1 MKIDKSMTTLG
12 VSALIGASLLCSGF
26 RFPFFHKEKPAAP
39 AVEISQG
46 YESIKDSVWCV
57 TFQLVWNDL
66 MDKLTHGKPV
76 QLVGGNPPVA
86 DELNKRL
93 YTADILSPDSYYKK
107 QGEIS
112 PKLKKEIEKA
122 IYKKFNETSDIL
134 DMVDWSAKDSYLFY
148 AMLKK
153 DFSFLN
159 AFNVLAA
166 APFAGS
172 AENVKYF
179 GINKDTDA
187 KIKKN
192 VEVLYYNGDEYA
204 VKLLTKENEEVIL
217 LKSNKEGDFTELYNY
232 VTKISKP
239 EKLGHSDTL
248 KVPNFNIDKTISYD
262 ELCGKQIVGTNKKIT
277 KALQTIKFKMDNK
290 GGSLKSEA
298 VIGVMRMSL
307 APDMSRHFD
316 FDQPFVIFLK
326 EQGKDKPYFAARVE
340 NTEFLVKE

>member
-1 MKIDKSMTTLG
+1 MKINKSITMLG
-12 VSALIGASLLCSGF
+12 VSALIGTSLLCSGF
-26 RFPFFHKEKPAAP
+26 RFPFFHKSKPAAP
-39 AVEISQG
+39 AVEVSQG
-46 YESIKDSVWCV
+46 YETVKDSVWCV
-57 TFQLVWNDL
+57 TFQLVWNDF
-66 MDKLTHGKPV
+66 MDKFTHGKPV
-76 QLVGGNPPVA
+76 QLAGGNPPIA
-86 DELNKRL
+86 DELNKKL
-93 YTADILSPDSYYKK
+93 YTADILSPASYYKT

-112 PKLKKEIEKA
+112 HKLKKQIEKE
-122 IYKKFNETSDIL
+122 IFKKFHETSDVL
-134 DMVDWSAKDSYLFY
+134 DMVDWNAKDAYLFY

-153 DFSFLN
+153 DFTFLN
-159 AFNVLAA
+159 AFKVLDS

-179 GINKDTDA
+179 GVNKDTDR

-192 VEVLYYNGDEYA
+192 VEILFYNGDEYA
-204 VKLLTKENEEVIL
+204 LKLLTKENEEVIL
-217 LKSNKEGDFTELYNY
+217 LKSDKKGDFTELYDY

-239 EKLGHSDTL
+239 EKLGHEDTV
-248 KVPNFNIDKTISYD
+248 KIPNIDIDKTISYN
-262 ELCGKQIVGTNKKIT
+262 ELCEKQILGTNYKIT

-298 VIGVMRMSL
+298 VIGVMKMSL